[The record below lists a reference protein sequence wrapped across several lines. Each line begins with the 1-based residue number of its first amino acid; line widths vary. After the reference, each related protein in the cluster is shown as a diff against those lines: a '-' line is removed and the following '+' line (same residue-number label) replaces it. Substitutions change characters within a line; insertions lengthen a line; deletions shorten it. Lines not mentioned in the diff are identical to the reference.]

1 VTRLDCTSERSGHH
15 PVHILELGDGR
26 RVRART
32 VVVAT
37 GARYRRPDIPNLAQF
52 EGRGVSYWAS
62 PVEAR
67 LCRNEEVALL
77 GGGNSAGQA
86 AVFLASH
93 ARHVR
98 VLVRGLG
105 LSSTMSRYLIE
116 RIEGAAN
123 ITVLAETEIVELFG
137 TPDVGLQGV
146 RWRNRR
152 TGVEEHHAIA
162 HLFLFTGADP
172 VAAWL
177 DGCGVPIDEKGFI
190 RTGPNAGSSERSPLP
205 LETGVDGIF
214 AVGDVRCGSVKRVG
228 AAIGEG
234 AAVVAQLHTF
244 LARRIDRVDT
254 PRAGRAD
261 DRSRD
266 RRTREPRR

>member
-1 VTRLDCTSERSGHH
+1 MARAFTQAQKFGVEFSLSTEATRLDCTSERSGHD
-15 PVHILELGDGR
+15 PVHILHLGAGR
-26 RVRART
+26 RVRAST
-32 VVVAT
+32 GVVAT

-86 AVFLASH
+86 AVFLAGH

-98 VLVRGLG
+98 VLVRGPG

-116 RIEGAAN
+116 RIAGSPN
-123 ITVLAETEIVELFG
+123 IAVLAETDVVELLG
-137 TPDVGLQGV
+137 TPDQGLQGV

-152 TGVEEHHAIA
+152 TGAEEQHANA
-162 HLFLFTGADP
+162 HLFLFTVADP

-177 DGCGVPIDEKGFI
+177 NGSGIPIDEKGFI
-190 RTGPNAGSSERSPLP
+190 RTGADVGSTDRSPLP
-205 LETGVDGIF
+205 LETGV
-214 AVGDVRCGSVKRVG
+214 
-228 AAIGEG
+228 EG
-234 AAVVAQLHTF
+234 V
-244 LARRIDRVDT
+244 
-254 PRAGRAD
+254 
-261 DRSRD
+261 
-266 RRTREPRR
+266 

>member
-1 VTRLDCTSERSGHH
+1 
-15 PVHILELGDGR
+15 
-26 RVRART
+26 
-32 VVVAT
+32 
-37 GARYRRPDIPNLAQF
+37 
-52 EGRGVSYWAS
+52 
-62 PVEAR
+62 
-67 LCRNEEVALL
+67 
-77 GGGNSAGQA
+77 
-86 AVFLASH
+86 
-93 ARHVR
+93 
-98 VLVRGLG
+98 
-105 LSSTMSRYLIE
+105 MSRYLIE

-190 RTGPNAGSSERSPLP
+190 RTGADAGSNERSPLP

>member
-1 VTRLDCTSERSGHH
+1 M
-15 PVHILELGDGR
+15 
-26 RVRART
+26 
-32 VVVAT
+32 
-37 GARYRRPDIPNLAQF
+37 
-52 EGRGVSYWAS
+52 
-62 PVEAR
+62 
-67 LCRNEEVALL
+67 

-98 VLVRGLG
+98 VLVRGHG

-116 RIEGAAN
+116 RIEGSPN
-123 ITVLAETEIVELFG
+123 IDVLEETEVVELLG
-137 TPDVGLQGV
+137 TADQGLQGV

-152 TGVEEHHAIA
+152 TGAEEQHAIA

-177 DGCGVPIDEKGFI
+177 NGSGIPIDEKGFI
-190 RTGPNAGSSERSPLP
+190 RAGADVGSTERSALP
-205 LETGVDGIF
+205 LETGVEGVF

-244 LARRIDRVDT
+244 LTR
-254 PRAGRAD
+254 
-261 DRSRD
+261 RD
-266 RRTREPRR
+266 RTTASATRAEVR